1 MRTLLQ
7 GVRATHQAELK
18 KREKEIERMVEKWQK
33 ISDSQAKSSMAP
45 SGMRCLNVAVVEGT
59 EVLGKGQGYLEIALE
74 QAEQARSN
82 LSDDNL
88 LLRKLIVRSV
98 NELQSILHHAKCVLT
113 GNEKVEEVCT
123 Y

>member
-1 MRTLLQ
+1 
-7 GVRATHQAELK
+7 
-18 KREKEIERMVEKWQK
+18 MVEKWQK
-33 ISDSQAKSSMAP
+33 LSDSQAKLSAAP

-59 EVLGKGQGYLEIALE
+59 EILGKGQGYLEIALE

-98 NELQSILHHAKCVLT
+98 NELQSILHHAKCLLT
-113 GNEKVEEVCT
+113 GDEKLEEVCL
-123 Y
+123 YC